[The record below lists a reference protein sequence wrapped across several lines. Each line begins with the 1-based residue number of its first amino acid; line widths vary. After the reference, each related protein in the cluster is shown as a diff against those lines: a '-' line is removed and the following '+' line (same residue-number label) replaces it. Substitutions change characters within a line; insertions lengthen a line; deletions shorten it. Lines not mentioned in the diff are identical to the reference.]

1 MADLA
6 PDGLR
11 RVLGVWSAVSIVV
24 GTIIGSG
31 IFLVPSSMI
40 QHVGSPKTVLLIWVF
55 GGLLSLAGA
64 LSYAELAT
72 AMPAAGGEYVF
83 LREGY
88 GRFWGFLYN
97 WTMTWVGKS
106 GGVAAMATGFTYYLA
121 NFIPE
126 FDIVVYRIDAP
137 IGPHGGPLEIT
148 YGQLAAIGVIASLA
162 FINYFGVQVGGRV
175 QVGVTAA
182 KVGLILAIVVIG
194 LAWSGSG
201 AAKLSTRVPA
211 TGGLTGFFAA
221 LVAAL
226 WAYDGWNNA
235 PMVASEVR
243 HPQRDLPRALIGGVL
258 LVMGVYLLAN
268 LAYFC
273 ALSAPEIAASD
284 RVAATMME
292 RIFGPAGAAAVSIA
306 AMVSIYGAI
315 NGSLLSGARIPYAAA
330 RDGMFFRFLA
340 YVHPVH
346 RTPSASIFALAGL
359 ASVLVL
365 SGRFEQ
371 LFTYVIFAEW
381 LLYGLTAAAVIVLRA
396 RRPDMPRPYRT
407 LGYPVVP
414 VLFCIVAA
422 GLLIST
428 LATSPRESLMGLTLV
443 LAGIPFY
450 FYWKRRSLV

>member
-11 RVLGVWSAVSIVV
+11 RVLGVWSAASIVV

-40 QHVGSPKTVLLIWVF
+40 QHVGSPETVLLIWVF

-64 LSYAELAT
+64 LSYAELAA

-83 LREGY
+83 LREAY

-106 GGVAAMATGFTYYLA
+106 GGVAAMATGFIYYLT
-121 NFIPE
+121 NFVPE
-126 FDIVVYRIDAP
+126 LETIVYRIDAP
-137 IGPHGGPLEIT
+137 IGPHGGPLEIAW
-148 YGQLAAIGVIASLA
+148 GQFAAIGVIASLA
-162 FINYFGVQVGGRV
+162 VINYFGVQVGGRV
-175 QVGVTAA
+175 QVAVTAA
-182 KVGLILAIVVIG
+182 KIGLILAIVLIG

-201 AAKLSTRVPA
+201 AANLRTEIPA
-211 TGGLTGFFAA
+211 AGGLTGFFAA

-258 LVMGVYLLAN
+258 VVMGVYLLAN
-268 LAYFC
+268 LAYFS
-273 ALSAPEIAASD
+273 ALPASEIAASD

-292 RIFGPAGAAAVSIA
+292 HIFGPAGAAAVSIA
-306 AMVSIYGAI
+306 AMISIYGAI

-330 RDGMFFRFLA
+330 RDGMFFRRLA

-381 LLYGLTAAAVIVLRA
+381 LLYGLTAAAVVVLRA
-396 RRPDMPRPYRT
+396 RRPAMARPYRT

-428 LATSPRESLMGLTLV
+428 LVASPRESLMGLTLV

-450 FYWKRRSLV
+450 FYWKRKSLV

>member
-11 RVLGVWSAVSIVV
+11 RVLGVWSAASIVV

-31 IFLVPSSMI
+31 IFLVPSSMV
-40 QHVGSPKTVLLIWVF
+40 QHVGSPETVLLVWVF

-64 LSYAELAT
+64 LSYAELAA

-83 LREGY
+83 LREAY

-121 NFIPE
+121 NFVPE
-126 FDIVVYRIDAP
+126 LEIVVYRIDAP

-148 YGQLAAIGVIASLA
+148 WGQFAAIGVIASLA
-162 FINYFGVQVGGRV
+162 AINYFGVQVGGRV
-175 QVGVTAA
+175 QVAVTAA

-194 LAWSGSG
+194 LAWSGG
-201 AAKLSTRVPA
+201 GVGNLSTSVPA
-211 TGGLTGFFAA
+211 AGGLSGFFAA

-243 HPQRDLPRALIGGVL
+243 HPRRDLPRALIGGVL
-258 LVMGVYLLAN
+258 VVMGVYLLTN
-268 LAYFC
+268 FAYFT
-273 ALSAPEIAASD
+273 ALPAGEIAASD

-292 RIFGPAGAAAVSIA
+292 HIFGSAGAAVVSIA
-306 AMVSIYGAI
+306 AMISIYGAV

-330 RDGMFFRFLA
+330 RDGMFFRRLA

-346 RTPSASIFALAGL
+346 RTPSAAIFALAGL

-396 RRPDMPRPYRT
+396 RRPAMDRPYRT
-407 LGYPVVP
+407 LGYPLVP

-428 LATSPRESLMGLTLV
+428 LLTSPRESLMGLTLV

-450 FYWKRRSLV
+450 FYWKRRALV

>member
-1 MADLA
+1 MSDLS

-24 GTIIGSG
+24 GTVIGSG

-40 QHVGSPKTVLLIWVF
+40 QHVGSPETVLLVWVF

-64 LSYAELAT
+64 LSYAELAA

-83 LREGY
+83 LREAY

-106 GGVAAMATGFTYYLA
+106 GGVAAMATGFVYYLA
-121 NFIPE
+121 NFIPQL
-126 FDIVVYRIDAP
+126 DLVVYHIDAP

-148 YGQLAAIGVIASLA
+148 YGQFAAIGVIASLA
-162 FINYFGVQVGGRV
+162 VINYFGVQLGGRV
-175 QVGVTAA
+175 QVAVTAA
-182 KVGLILAIVVIG
+182 KVGLILAIVFIG
-194 LAWSGSG
+194 LVWTRG
-201 AAKLSTRVPA
+201 AVANLATHVPA
-211 TGGLTGFFAA
+211 TGGVTGFFAA

-243 HPQRDLPRALIGGVL
+243 RPQRDMPRALIGGVL
-258 LVMGVYLLAN
+258 VVMSVYLLAN
-268 LAYFC
+268 FAYFS
-273 ALSAPEIAASD
+273 ALPAGEIAASD

-292 RIFGPAGAAAVSIA
+292 RILGPTGAAAVSIA
-306 AMVSIYGAI
+306 AMISIYGAI

-330 RDGMFFRFLA
+330 RDGMFFRALA
-340 YVHPVH
+340 RVHPVH
-346 RTPSASIFALAGL
+346 RTPSASIFALTGL

-381 LLYGLTAAAVIVLRA
+381 LLYGLTAAAVIVLR
-396 RRPDMPRPYRT
+396 RKRPDLPRPYRT
-407 LGYPVVP
+407 LGYPLVP

-428 LATSPRESLMGLTLV
+428 LVASPRESLMGLTLV

-450 FYWKRRSLV
+450 FYWKRKALV